1 MTTRPPA
8 ADAPAAAALH
18 ADLDGWTVDGVSEL
32 VGDRA
37 FRALGREQVT
47 PALVAARAAGP
58 EAAAVLTRLFMLGDD
73 VTRAQAD
80 AALSR
85 LGTQGAERIGL
96 VEAAGAEPGDAVRA
110 LVDVRPY
117 SATTEDGQVDWWIAS
132 DQGESVTARAVG
144 RDHVLGVGG
153 ASTTLASVTMRAP
166 RRRVLD
172 LGTGC
177 GIQAMHASLHAD
189 SVVATD
195 LSVRALAYA
204 RFNESVNAPALGAG
218 AAAHRA
224 SSHRAWDLR
233 EGSMLEP
240 VAGETFD
247 LVVSN
252 PPFVIT
258 PPGAPTYE
266 YRDGGAVGD
275 GVTAALITDVGTV
288 LEPGG
293 VAQLLG
299 NWEIRAGASGEGE
312 AGADWRIRIG
322 RWLDAAPVPLDAWII
337 QRDALDAAEYAETW
351 LRDAGVTADRDP
363 ALWSSAYEAYL
374 RAFDEGGVEAIGFG
388 LVVLRRPL
396 TGAPTIRR
404 FEEHEG
410 AVAMPLGPTLAAGLE
425 AHDWLASVSDAE
437 VLDAAL
443 TVAPDV
449 TKETHGRPLEA
460 HPEHILLRQGG
471 GFGRV
476 IKADTAL
483 AGLVGACDGELTVG
497 QIAHALAAL
506 LDVPAGEMI
515 GGLVP
520 AVRDLV
526 RDGLLLR

>member
-1 MTTRPPA
+1 MSTRPPA
-8 ADAPAAAALH
+8 VDAPAAAALR
-18 ADLDGWTVDGVSEL
+18 ADLDGWTVDDVSTL

-37 FRALGREQVT
+37 FRALGREQVV
-47 PALVAARAAGP
+47 PALLEARAAGDAP
-58 EAAAVLTRLFMLGDD
+58 TAILTRLFMLGDD

-80 AALSR
+80 AALAH
-85 LGTQGAERIGL
+85 LGVPGAERIGL
-96 VEAAGAEPGDAVRA
+96 VRSAGEGADDGVRS
-110 LVDVRPY
+110 LIDLRPY
-117 SATTEDGQVDWWIAS
+117 AATTEHGQVDWWIAS
-132 DQGESVTARAVG
+132 DQGEAVTAQGVG
-144 RDHVLGVGG
+144 QDHVLGIGG
-153 ASTTLASVTMRAP
+153 AATTLASVTVRTP
-166 RRRVLD
+166 RNRVLD
-172 LGTGC
+172 IGTGC

-189 SVVATD
+189 AVVATD
-195 LSVRALAYA
+195 ISARALSYA
-204 RFNESVNAPALGAG
+204 RFNETVNAPALGGG
-218 AAAHRA
+218 ATA
-224 SSHRAWDLR
+224 HRAWDLR

-240 VAGETFD
+240 VAGESFD

-266 YRDGGAVGD
+266 YRHGGVAGD
-275 GVTAALITDVGTV
+275 GVTAGLISDVGAV
-288 LEPGG
+288 LALGG

-299 NWEIRAGASGEGE
+299 NWEIRRGDDGG
-312 AGADWRIRIG
+312 DWRARIEH
-322 RWLDAAPVPLDAWII
+322 WLDTASVPLDAWIV

-374 RAFDEGGVEAIGFG
+374 RAFDEDAVEAIGFG

-396 TGAPTIRR
+396 TGTPTLRR

-410 AVAMPLGPTLAAGLE
+410 AMATPLGPTLAAALE
-425 AHDWLASVSDAE
+425 AHDWLASASDGD
-437 VLDAAL
+437 VLDTAF

-483 AGLVGACDGELTVG
+483 AGLVGASDGELTVG

-506 LDVPAGEMI
+506 LDVAPGDVI
-515 GGLVP
+515 GGIVP

>member
-8 ADAPAAAALH
+8 ADAPMAASLR

-37 FRALGREQVT
+37 FRALDREQVT
-47 PALVAARAAGP
+47 PALVAARAASSDS
-58 EAAAVLTRLFMLGDD
+58 AAVLTRLFMLGDD

-85 LGTQGAERIGL
+85 LSAQGAERIGL
-96 VEAAGAEPGDAVRA
+96 IEAAGEAPDDPVRA
-110 LVDVRPY
+110 LVDLQPY
-117 SATTEDGQVDWWIAS
+117 SSTTEHGQVDWWIAS
-132 DQGESVTARAVG
+132 DQGEAVTARAVG

-153 ASTTLASVTMRAP
+153 ASNTLASVTMRAP

-189 SVVATD
+189 AVVGTD
-195 LSVRALAYA
+195 ISSRALAYA
-204 RFNESVNAPALGAG
+204 RFNETVNAAALGVHGVGAG
-218 AAAHRA
+218 AAA
-224 SSHRAWDLR
+224 HRAWDLR

-240 VAGETFD
+240 VAGEEFD

-275 GVTAALITDVGTV
+275 GVTGALIRDVGTV
-288 LEPGG
+288 LAPGG

-299 NWEIRAGASGEGE
+299 NWEIRAGAGLGE
-312 AGADWRIRIG
+312 ASADWRDRIG
-322 RWLDAAPVPLDAWII
+322 RWLDAAPAPLDAWIV

-363 ALWSSAYEAYL
+363 ELWSSAYEAYL

-396 TGAPTIRR
+396 SGAPTMRR

-410 AVAMPLGPTLAAGLE
+410 TLAMPLGPTLTAALE
-425 AHDWLASVSDAE
+425 AHDWLASVSDAAL
-437 VLDAAL
+437 LDTAF

-506 LDVPAGEMI
+506 LDVAPGEMI
-515 GGLVP
+515 RGLVP

-526 RDGLLLR
+526 RDGLLLH